1 MTATVPRFESNPEN
15 DKFAN
20 DGSLA
25 SVDDLLRKI
34 AIRCHKRVMAMG
46 LGMDYDDVLQ
56 EMYVSYVK
64 ARSKWNAQDK
74 SGAKFG
80 TYCTAVCIN
89 NFNHAI
95 KRIELQRAM
104 GKIEPQHAG
113 AVLWTE
119 ESVPSEAEIGKAAR
133 VAMIGTVRFQRPF
146 GIVSECEFTSQDT
159 NEVLGQI
166 DRTAGPVSDNPEQR
180 IERAQEV
187 RANLASLSEGAR
199 RLVATLLKYQTK
211 GSAKQPKLREIAREA
226 GIEGKE
232 LKQVKLEILKTYGV
246 CWQ

>member
-1 MTATVPRFESNPEN
+1 MTVTVPRFESNPEN

-34 AIRCHKRVMAMG
+34 AIKCHKRVMAMG
-46 LGMDYDDVLQ
+46 LGMDYSDVLQ

-64 ARSKWNAQDK
+64 ARPKWNAQDK

-80 TYCTAVCIN
+80 TYCTTVCIN

-104 GKIEPQHAG
+104 GKIEPGDAG

-119 ESVPSEAEIGKAAR
+119 ENAPRKELV
-133 VAMIGTVRFQRPF
+133 GTVRFQRPF

-166 DRTAGPVSDNPEQR
+166 DRAAGPVSDDPEKR